1 MGQVP
6 GIAGARVLL
15 PDGTLEVT
23 EIRLDEGRI
32 ASLGGGATHGSI
44 HAAGLL
50 LLPGIVDFHGDA
62 FERQLAPRPEVR
74 FPLQMAMH
82 DTDRQ
87 LLANGITTAF
97 HGVTCSWEGGL
108 RGTETA
114 RSIIEMVA
122 AARDRAADE
131 PAPRFGANH
140 RVHLRF
146 ENHHVDAADE
156 VAQWLDSGMVDFLAF
171 NDHLPGI
178 HRRLADE
185 GRTGKYAERAGV
197 SAEAF
202 RRIVEQARERSTDV
216 AAVVARLAAEAAQR
230 GVRMAS
236 HDDATVEDRNHYQA
250 LGCTVSEFPMR
261 EAAALRARELGN
273 EVVMG
278 CPNVVRGGSHIN
290 GVRAADMVEAG
301 LCTVLASDYFY
312 PAMPAAPF
320 RLAADGVIGLGE
332 AWNLV
337 SRNAARATG
346 LPDRGEI
353 REGLRA
359 DMVLVDDSNPKF
371 PRVVA
376 TLVGGELKHAVRH
389 FAELEFRV
397 RETVA

>member
-1 MGQVP
+1 MGQIP
-6 GIAGARVLL
+6 GIARARVLF
-15 PDGTLEVT
+15 PDGRFEVADV
-23 EIRLDEGRI
+23 RLDGDRI
-32 ASLGGGATHGSI
+32 ASLGAGAPHRSI
-44 HAAGLL
+44 DAAGLL
-50 LLPGIVDFHGDA
+50 LMPGIIDFHGDA

-108 RGTETA
+108 RGTDTA
-114 RSIIEMVA
+114 RSIIEMVSLARNGA
-122 AARDRAADE
+122 AAE
-131 PAPRFGANH
+131 PAIRFGANH
-140 RVHLRF
+140 RIHLRF
-146 ENHHVDAADE
+146 ENHHVDAAAE
-156 VAQWLDSGMVDFLAF
+156 VAQWLDAGLVDFLAF

-178 HRRLADE
+178 YRRLDDE

-197 SAEAF
+197 SAPVF
-202 RRIVEQARERSTDV
+202 RRIVEQARERSPEV
-216 AAVVARLAAEAAQR
+216 GPIVARLAAGAAAR
-230 GVRMAS
+230 RVRMAS
-236 HDDATVEDRNHYQA
+236 HDDTTAEDRDRYQA
-250 LGCTVSEFPMR
+250 LGCTISEFPMR
-261 EAAALRARELGN
+261 EAAARRARELGN

-320 RLAADGVIGLGE
+320 RLAADGVIGLGG
-332 AWNLV
+332 AWQLV

-346 LPDRGEI
+346 LADRGEF

-359 DMVLVDDSNPKF
+359 DMVLVDDSDPKF

-376 TLVGGELKHAVRH
+376 TLVGGELKHVARH
-389 FAELEFRV
+389 FAE
-397 RETVA
+397 A